1 MTPLARQ
8 PLNCCVTLSCSA
20 KKKVVLRRTMKR
32 RVVPSPHGAAN
43 TTSSGP
49 RTQPAPDRKAALKRR
64 IQDILNG
71 RSRFVIRK
79 DPAGSSGSG
88 GRTPAAGR
96 GGAPPSPPSTTE
108 EEKKDRCSD
117 KRRLLELHA
126 RSRSQSRLSA
136 AWSPRPRRTRGDLQ
150 VPTPGRTEGP
160 ARRRTSAPGRR
171 RRRKGGR
178 KGRKGRGKAARPA
191 RRTELP

>member
-1 MTPLARQ
+1 M
-8 PLNCCVTLSCSA
+8 
-20 KKKVVLRRTMKR
+20 
-32 RVVPSPHGAAN
+32 VPSPHRAGNRTWA
-43 TTSSGP
+43 GP
-49 RTQPAPDRKAALKRR
+49 QTQPAPDKKAALKRR

-79 DPAGSSGSG
+79 VPAAGSSGSG
-88 GRTPAAGR
+88 GRTPSAGR

-108 EEKKDRCSD
+108 EEKKDRCFD
-117 KRRLLELHA
+117 ERRRLDLHA
-126 RSRSQSRLSA
+126 ASGSRSRLSA
-136 AWSPRPRRTRGDLQ
+136 ASGPRTRRTRGHLQ

-160 ARRRTSAPGRR
+160 TPRRTSRRR

-178 KGRKGRGKAARPA
+178 GRKGRGKGARPV